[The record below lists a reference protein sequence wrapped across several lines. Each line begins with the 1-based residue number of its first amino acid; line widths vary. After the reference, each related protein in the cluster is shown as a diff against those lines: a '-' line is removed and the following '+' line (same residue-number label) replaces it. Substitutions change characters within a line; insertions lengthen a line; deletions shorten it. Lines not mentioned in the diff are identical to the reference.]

1 MDQNSPNFSTQCSA
15 LYKQQ
20 NPSWY
25 DAYITQDIVSTS
37 DLCDALQQLYKELK
51 SKNSTS
57 IDKAVIYTYSLLF

>member
-20 NPSWY
+20 HPTWY

-37 DLCDALQQLYKELK
+37 DLCDAL
-51 SKNSTS
+51 
-57 IDKAVIYTYSLLF
+57 